1 MPALS
6 RNDLWSLE
14 EYAARRAA
22 FRAEVIAH
30 KKQRQLALGANARLY
45 FEDELTIRYQVQ
57 EMLRIERLFEAE
69 AIEEEL
75 AAYNP
80 LIPDGSNWKAT
91 FMLEFP
97 DPAERQERLSQM
109 LGIEDRV
116 WLQVQDCERIYAIAD
131 EDLERANAVKTSSV
145 HFLRFELTPTM
156 VQAVQ
161 HGADIAAGIDHAAYP
176 VDEVR
181 LPAQVRNSL
190 AADLGPVSIN

>member
-1 MPALS
+1 MPSLT

-145 HFLRFELTPTM
+145 HFLRFELTRSM

-161 HGADIAAGIDHAAYP
+161 HGAEIAAGIDHSAYP
-176 VDEVR
+176 VEEVR
-181 LPAQVRNSL
+181 LPSQVRESL
-190 AADLGPVSIN
+190 AADLGQVSIN